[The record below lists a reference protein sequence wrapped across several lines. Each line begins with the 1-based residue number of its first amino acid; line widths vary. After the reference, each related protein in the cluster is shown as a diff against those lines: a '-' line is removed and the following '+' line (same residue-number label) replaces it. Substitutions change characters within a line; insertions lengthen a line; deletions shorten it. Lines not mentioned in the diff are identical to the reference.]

1 MFINN
6 LKGLNSYKGII
17 MGIFSRSIKEF
28 RLNSIFVRIF
38 LYIMALVL
46 ISIVLVS
53 FFSYRKSSGMMIH
66 EVQNSNMLILKQA
79 QKSIDQEINSLQAN
93 IMQAALNRSL
103 NEVLYMSGQ
112 NTYDNFELIQDSM
125 AYLSALKANNNNI
138 SDIWLY
144 IKKTDIV
151 LGTEGK
157 YQRSLFFSDVCK
169 YKEDI
174 DWNRLFATSGFHY
187 IGRKKLYRGTYE
199 IPVAVFTE
207 SLPFID
213 RSPKGMLVV
222 NMSKSLFDKEMSNYN
237 NETIVFNYV
246 VDSLGNIVY
255 TNEDYYAEFEDLPFI
270 QTAVRSQLATMTDA
284 QNTAELVVEGSPFT
298 IQYIQSDS
306 LHWKYISVIPTGY
319 IKESVNQIR
328 NVTILVASISI
339 VLSIVLTLYI
349 INGLYKPMNKILSY
363 INIIGDKKTA
373 ITRSGNSNEFTLIN
387 SIIDYVY
394 KENQVLQD
402 NFEKNKPMLQDKYIY
417 DIINGKV
424 SSDYEKVGLEIGI
437 DLPHPYYQVIVYD
450 IGEETPHSLKK
461 YKRLFKEDTR
471 NMMEIARQTLYGQ
484 CCYYFLDKDDQ
495 TIVSLLNAPKSFY
508 ERSGINDYLEKI
520 QKYFMEKSDL
530 PYVIGI
536 GQSYQGIRNCYQS
549 YIDALETIKYQIVK
563 GQNSVIYI
571 DEVRN
576 STGAVITYPIEQETR
591 LITITKSGNCKS
603 VMEILESIWE
613 ENLSEKELSPEMVD
627 NLFHALASTAIR
639 TIFEMRLTNEQV
651 LPDNQNVYKEMEHR
665 KSIEEKKEYIIQVF
679 TAIALFASEK
689 NHGHQNHILDKI
701 NQYLEENYRNEI
713 SLDTVAE
720 VVNLSTSYLSFIFKE
735 NSGLNFVDYVN
746 QFRLKKAKELLENS
760 SYNIS
765 QIAELSGYSSANS
778 FSKVFKKYNGIS
790 PGQYRKL

>member
-270 QTAVRSQLATMTDA
+270 QTAVRSQLATMTDV

-402 NFEKNKPMLQDKYIY
+402 NFEKN
-417 DIINGKV
+417 
-424 SSDYEKVGLEIGI
+424 
-437 DLPHPYYQVIVYD
+437 YY
-450 IGEETPHSLKK
+450 L
-461 YKRLFKEDTR
+461 
-471 NMMEIARQTLYGQ
+471 
-484 CCYYFLDKDDQ
+484 
-495 TIVSLLNAPKSFY
+495 
-508 ERSGINDYLEKI
+508 
-520 QKYFMEKSDL
+520 
-530 PYVIGI
+530 
-536 GQSYQGIRNCYQS
+536 
-549 YIDALETIKYQIVK
+549 
-563 GQNSVIYI
+563 
-571 DEVRN
+571 
-576 STGAVITYPIEQETR
+576 
-591 LITITKSGNCKS
+591 
-603 VMEILESIWE
+603 
-613 ENLSEKELSPEMVD
+613 
-627 NLFHALASTAIR
+627 
-639 TIFEMRLTNEQV
+639 
-651 LPDNQNVYKEMEHR
+651 
-665 KSIEEKKEYIIQVF
+665 
-679 TAIALFASEK
+679 AIA
-689 NHGHQNHILDKI
+689 NH
-701 NQYLEENYRNEI
+701 R
-713 SLDTVAE
+713 
-720 VVNLSTSYLSFIFKE
+720 
-735 NSGLNFVDYVN
+735 
-746 QFRLKKAKELLENS
+746 
-760 SYNIS
+760 
-765 QIAELSGYSSANS
+765 
-778 FSKVFKKYNGIS
+778 
-790 PGQYRKL
+790 